1 MAVGVEAERSR
12 HCRRCR
18 SVNQAGDKYCQ
29 RCGASLAKRDV
40 ATRYLC
46 AAAHLSEKFADAAI
60 KEFLVEPC
68 RALPQTPGVDTT
80 AVLREAVAART
91 RRRVRDGVLLVLQLV
106 LLVLNPVMF
115 FLWLVVAVGLTVTI
129 GRRELGKRG
138 GVLVAVL
145 LLFVVVPLAVLGVL
159 SVALAAML
167 GSGSGSS
174 EFGSPG
180 FGSGT
185 ASAVGAGVGVATIVL
200 PIVLVLLTIG
210 VLALDEF
217 SVHFLVFDRFR
228 ENTFVPNRVMSGDE
242 RERRLRGLGQDQF
255 AGPLGDIARVEQ
267 ELARHP
273 DKVDVVVHRGF
284 SPFVGAGIP
293 LHQQVITLPLEP
305 ADDDDEPATISVL
318 ELQDQVS
325 EAMARLRGTSSLGP
339 GRRLED
345 LTLREQVLIPAD
357 RLVTDPEAVP
367 GVLPGYDERPAAQ
380 LDPEAARDLA
390 DASVEWARYY
400 RCYRVE
406 SWDRDLTT
414 SCYLHVGT
422 NQRML
427 FLEWQFFALLPID
440 PHYRTIDQHRAPV
453 LGPLRNASAELC
465 LLPATLLSRATRVF
479 RSFKALTQ
487 RPGEIMPA
495 KYGADRSLRELAQAD
510 RVQSYFQDVDVERY
524 VRILDS
530 TLFRAVGA
538 YLQERGYSVVEFTKL
553 ADPVHNTYDLRGSTL
568 VDSAVGTHSSAGGRA
583 KTTKEK

>member
-1 MAVGVEAERSR
+1 MAVGVEAERSP

-29 RCGASLAKRDV
+29 RCGASLAIRDV
-40 ATRYLC
+40 TTRYLC
-46 AAAHLSEKFADAAI
+46 AAAQLSEEFADTAI
-60 KEFLVEPC
+60 KEFLVEPY

-91 RRRVRDGVLLVLQLV
+91 RRRIRDGVLLVLQLV
-106 LLVLNPVMF
+106 LLVLNPVVF
-115 FLWLVVAVGLTVTI
+115 ISWLAVAVGLTVVI
-129 GRRELGKRG
+129 GRTELAKRG
-138 GVLVAVL
+138 GVLVTVL
-145 LLFVVVPLAVLGVL
+145 ILFVVVPLAALGVFGL
-159 SVALAAML
+159 GLAAML
-167 GSGSGSS
+167 GSEAGSS
-174 EFGSPG
+174 V
-180 FGSGT
+180 SGV
-185 ASAVGAGVGVATIVL
+185 AAGVGVATLVL
-200 PIVLVLLTIG
+200 PVVAVLLIAG
-210 VLALDEF
+210 VLAFDEF
-217 SVHFLVFDRFR
+217 AVHFLVFDRFR
-228 ENTFVPNRVMSGDE
+228 TGTFVPNRVMSGDE
-242 RERRLRGLGQDQF
+242 RERRLRGLGLDQF

-273 DKVDVVVHRGF
+273 GKVDVVVHRGF

-293 LHQQVITLPLEP
+293 VHQQVITLPLEP
-305 ADDDDEPATISVL
+305 ADDTEPTTISVV

-325 EAMARLRGTSSLGP
+325 EAMGRLRGTSSLGP

-357 RLVTDPEAVP
+357 RLVADPEAVP
-367 GVLPGYDERPAAQ
+367 GVLPGYDDRPAAQ

-427 FLEWQFFALLPID
+427 FLEWQFLALLPID
-440 PHYRTIDQHRAPV
+440 PRYRTIDQHRAPV
-453 LGPLRNASAELC
+453 LGPLRDAAAGLC
-465 LLPATLLSRATRVF
+465 LLPATVLQRATRVF
-479 RSFKALTQ
+479 RSFKALPQ
-487 RPGEIMPA
+487 RPGEIAPA

-553 ADPVHNTYDLRGSTL
+553 ADPVHNSYDLRGSTL

>member
-29 RCGASLAKRDV
+29 RCGASLSIRDIT
-40 ATRYLC
+40 TRYLC
-46 AAAHLSEKFADAAI
+46 AAAQLSEKFADLAI
-60 KEFLVEPC
+60 KEFLVEPY
-68 RALPQTPGVDTT
+68 RAVPQTPGVDST

-91 RRRVRDGVLLVLQLV
+91 RRRIRDGVLLVLQLV
-106 LLVLNPVMF
+106 LLVLNPVVF
-115 FLWLVVAVGLTVTI
+115 FSWLVVAVGLTVAI

-145 LLFVVVPLAVLGVL
+145 LLFVLVPLAVLGVFGL
-159 SVALAAML
+159 GLAAML
-167 GSGSGSS
+167 GSEAGSD
-174 EFGSPG
+174 FGST
-180 FGSGT
+180 T

-200 PIVLVLLTIG
+200 PVVAVLLIAG
-210 VLALDEF
+210 VLAFDEF
-217 SVHFLVFDRFR
+217 AVHFLVFDRFR
-228 ENTFVPNRVMSGDE
+228 ANTFVPNRVMSGDE

-267 ELARHP
+267 EWAQHP
-273 DKVDVVVHRGF
+273 GKVDVVVHRGF

-305 ADDDDEPATISVL
+305 ADDDAPTTISVL
-318 ELQDQVS
+318 ELQAQVS
-325 EAMARLRGTSSLGP
+325 EAMLRLRGTSSLGP

-357 RLVTDPEAVP
+357 RLVADPEAVP
-367 GVLPGYDERPAAQ
+367 GVLPGWYDRPAAQ
-380 LDPEAARDLA
+380 LDPEVARDLA

-400 RCYRVE
+400 RCYRIE

-440 PHYRTIDQHRAPV
+440 PRYRTIDQHRAPV
-453 LGPLRNASAELC
+453 LGPLRSTFAELC
-465 LLPATLLSRATRVF
+465 VLPATILQRAARVF
-479 RSFKALTQ
+479 RPFKALPQ
-487 RPGEIMPA
+487 RPGEIVPA

-553 ADPVHNTYDLRGSTL
+553 ADPVHNSYDLRGSTL
-568 VDSAVGTHSSAGGRA
+568 IDSAVGTHSSAGGRA

>member
-1 MAVGVEAERSR
+1 M
-12 HCRRCR
+12 
-18 SVNQAGDKYCQ
+18 
-29 RCGASLAKRDV
+29 
-40 ATRYLC
+40 
-46 AAAHLSEKFADAAI
+46 
-60 KEFLVEPC
+60 
-68 RALPQTPGVDTT
+68 DTT
-80 AVLREAVAART
+80 AVLREAVAARA
-91 RRRVRDGVLLVLQLV
+91 RRRIRDGALLVLQLV
-106 LLVLNPVMF
+106 LLVLNPVV
-115 FLWLVVAVGLTVTI
+115 FLSWLVVAVGLTVAI

-138 GVLVAVL
+138 GLLAAVVA
-145 LLFVVVPLAVLGVL
+145 LFVVVPLAAIGVFG
-159 SVALAAML
+159 VGLAAMFSSE
-167 GSGSGSS
+167 GGSS
-174 EFGSPG
+174 V
-180 FGSGT
+180 
-185 ASAVGAGVGVATIVL
+185 AAVGAEVGVAAFVF
-200 PIVLVLLTIG
+200 PVVVVLLIIG
-210 VLALDEF
+210 VLTFDEF

-228 ENTFVPNRVMSGDE
+228 ENTFVPNRVMSSDE

-273 DKVDVVVHRGF
+273 GKVDVVVHRGF

-305 ADDDDEPATISVL
+305 ADDAEPTTISVL

-357 RLVTDPEAVP
+357 RLVADPDAVP
-367 GVLPGYDERPAAQ
+367 GVLPGLHERPAVQ
-380 LDPEAARDLA
+380 LDPDVARDLA

-400 RCYRVE
+400 RCYRIE
-406 SWDRDLTT
+406 SWDRDLAT

-427 FLEWQFFALLPID
+427 FLEWQFLALLPID
-440 PHYRTIDQHRAPV
+440 PRYRTIDQHRAPV
-453 LGPLRNASAELC
+453 LGPLRDTFAELC
-465 LLPATLLSRATRVF
+465 LLPATILQRATRVF
-479 RSFKALTQ
+479 RSFKAIPQ
-487 RPGEIMPA
+487 RPGEIAPA

-524 VRILDS
+524 VRILDA